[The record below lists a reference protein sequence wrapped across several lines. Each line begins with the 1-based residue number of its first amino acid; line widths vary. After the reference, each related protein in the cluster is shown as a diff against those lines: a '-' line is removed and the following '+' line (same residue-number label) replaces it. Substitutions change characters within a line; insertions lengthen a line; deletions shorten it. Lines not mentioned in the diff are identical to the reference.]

1 MTAIDEMPVEAEPAP
16 PPPPPAEPL
25 APVAPAERVE
35 IIDIIRG
42 MALFGILAA
51 NIRGFAGPALTYFEP
66 HLYWS
71 ALHDRIAQ
79 AFIDTFVQGKFI
91 TIFAFLFGVG
101 FSVQLERSLSRAGK
115 FGRTYARRLFILF
128 VFGLIHGLLIW
139 WGDIL
144 FVYALTGF
152 LLLLFRKRKS
162 KTLVGWAIGAYMVPV
177 LLMTA
182 AFVASQMGHA
192 PKGPPRPT
200 VEVLRKVTATF
211 ADGSWMEIER
221 ERARDAVRRNW
232 AFTPIFFTHVLAL
245 FLAGS
250 LAWRKG
256 LFTPS
261 PESLSKYR
269 TVMWI
274 GFAVGITGNVV
285 ITVLRWVND
294 VPMMPTTPL
303 AAGLGLLGAV
313 TTPALSIGYLCLV
326 ILLCQREVW
335 LVRLRRFAAVGRTAL
350 SNYLLQSILGTLL
363 FYSYGLGLFGRV
375 GPAWL
380 LPLTFVIFAL
390 QVVLSQWWLARYR
403 YGPTEWLWRSLTYG
417 RRLPLARESVL
428 SAPDVLTT

>member
-1 MTAIDEMPVEAEPAP
+1 
-16 PPPPPAEPL
+16 
-25 APVAPAERVE
+25 
-35 IIDIIRG
+35 
-42 MALFGILAA
+42 
-51 NIRGFAGPALTYFEP
+51 
-66 HLYWS
+66 LYWG

-152 LLLLFRKRKS
+152 LLLLFRKRKN

-177 LLMTA
+177 LLMA
-182 AFVASQMGHA
+182 LAYVGSQTGHA
-192 PKGPPRPT
+192 PKGPPKPAA
-200 VEVLRKVTATF
+200 EDLRKATATF
-211 ADGSWMEIER
+211 ADGSWTEIQS
-221 ERARDAVRRNW
+221 ERASDAVKRNW
-232 AFTPIFFTHVLAL
+232 AYTPIFFTHVLAL

-256 LFTPS
+256 LFTPR
-261 PESLSKYR
+261 PESLHRYR

-274 GFAVGITGNVV
+274 AFAAGITGNVV
-285 ITVLRWVND
+285 ITILRWVND

-303 AAGLGLLGAV
+303 AAGLGILGSV

-326 ILLCQREVW
+326 ILLCQHEAW

-350 SNYLLQSILGTLL
+350 SNYLLQSVVGTLL

-380 LPLTFVIFAL
+380 LLLTFVIFAL
-390 QVVLSQWWLARYR
+390 QVLLSRWWLARYR
-403 YGPTEWLWRSLTYG
+403 YGPAEWLWRSLTYG
-417 RRLPLARESVL
+417 RRLPLAREVAL